1 MLLQFVLASFK
12 DEFWVVRSSSL
23 LNVLY
28 LTLAKIG
35 EKIHSYISEIHYEIN
50 YCMEKP
56 NNITVL
62 VMHCIKHC
70 MGCTVFFL
78 SCQVWIHQRARL
90 ACHIQP
96 SNVLFFVL
104 MALHWTLYTCIFFFH
119 KFCLHRFWWDSQCH
133 LFVLLGWCYTFSLVN
148 TNVGL
153 GIIKLFFWIH
163 PTSCLVNVCPFIINI
178 ESLYNWWLFQFFVAL
193 LFFRQ

>member
-62 VMHCIKHC
+62 VVHCIKHC

-104 MALHWTLYTCIFFFH
+104 MALHWTLYTCIFFF
-119 KFCLHRFWWDSQCH
+119 FIN
-133 LFVLLGWCYTFSLVN
+133 FVCTVSGGIVN
-148 TNVGL
+148 VTYL
-153 GIIKLFFWIH
+153 Y
-163 PTSCLVNVCPFIINI
+163 CLVGATHF
-178 ESLYNWWLFQFFVAL
+178 LWLILMLV
-193 LFFRQ
+193 